1 MSSIE
6 ACKFV
11 KINAK
16 SNEIQQTYILN
27 WYNRHTITE
36 QGHMNTITNLLC
48 LGIYLGLLWYMHAV
62 TENNHNEYR

>member
-27 WYNRHTITE
+27 RYNRHTISE
-36 QGHMNTITNLLC
+36 QSHMNTITNLLC
-48 LGIYLGLLWYMHAV
+48 LGMYLGLWYMQAV